1 MPTTKFQNTSI
12 LIMKKAI
19 TLILS
24 LLVYGAVFA
33 QIPARISVKGTVI
46 DSSNTTLPS
55 ATIMLLTP
63 KDSTLVSYG
72 RTENDGQ
79 FEIKGVKRGTY
90 LLKISYMGY
99 LPYQQEFTPVDGG
112 VTDLGRIQLK
122 PIMKEL

>member
-1 MPTTKFQNTSI
+1 
-12 LIMKKAI
+12 MKKAI